1 MALASQALSFNYVL
15 IQPIGGKPV
24 DLTSSLEHIEYFENI
39 MSPTISMNMKINS
52 GSNLVGEL
60 PIRGGEMI
68 SLELQTLAGTMK
80 FGKVSKEEGIE
91 PGSGE
96 LYVYS
101 VKNLNQPSQTQSF
114 TIHITSPEYFANETS
129 RCMKKY
135 KSATIDNHV
144 EDILLNDMKIK
155 QDRIGI
161 IEKSQNPY
169 AFIGNIKKP
178 FHTIEW
184 LCPKAISGVG
194 TNSKQGV
201 KGKGQRAEAVGTAG
215 YLFYENKDGFNF
227 RSIEGL
233 VSRTRDYDGSSDPK
247 QKGTDIHGP
256 YVYGGKGSIGNVYKI
271 EENYKINFFNVDR
284 GSDIRKSLAV
294 GQFANSTIFFDSLS
308 HEVSVYDYRLQEQIG
323 KKLGK
328 EDETEHSLKSLNSRL
343 FVRISDH
350 GTLGIGT
357 DGFQTSG
364 RDEADQAKSIS
375 RYNALFS
382 QSLNIQVPCNTNL
395 KVGDIINCVFP
406 NLRQGQTNSLDESAS
421 GNYLI
426 ARLNHHIQVNACFT
440 SLNLIR
446 DSYGYAQITPTKAS
460 DAAVEGGYTISKK
473 NIKDTGM
480 LVRADNAQYGNS
492 FPKGSFNISK

>member
-1 MALASQALSFNYVL
+1 MALASQALRFNYVY

-39 MSPTISMNMKINS
+39 MSPTITMNMKITS
-52 GSNLVGEL
+52 PSNLVGEL

-68 SLELQTLAGTMK
+68 SLELETLAGTMK
-80 FGKVSKEEGIE
+80 FGKVTREEGIT

-96 LYVYS
+96 LYVYA
-101 VKNLNQPSQTQSF
+101 VKNLNQPSQAQSF
-114 TIHITSPEYFANETS
+114 TLHITSPEYFSNETS

-184 LCPKAISGVG
+184 LCPKAITG
-194 TNSKQGV
+194 SKQGV
-201 KGKGQRAEAVGTAG
+201 KGKGQNAEAVGTAG

-233 VSRTRDYDGSSDPK
+233 VSRTRDYDDSSDPK

-256 YVYGGKGSIGNVYKI
+256 YIYGGKGAVGNAYKI
-271 EENYKINFFNVDR
+271 EENYKINFYNVDR

-308 HEVSVYDYRLQEQIG
+308 HEVSVYDYKLQEQMG
-323 KKLGK
+323 KKLGS
-328 EDETEHSLKSLNSRL
+328 EDEIEHSLKTLNSRL

-382 QSLNIQVPCNTNL
+382 QSLNIQIPCNTNL

-406 NLRQGQTNSLDESAS
+406 NLQTRSLDESAS

-426 ARLNHHIQVNACFT
+426 VRLNHHIQVNACFT
-440 SLNLIR
+440 ALNLVR
-446 DSYGYAQITPTKAS
+446 DSYGYAQIKPTKAS

-473 NIKDTGM
+473 NLKTTGQ